1 MPLTIPGDLMNSF
14 RTSRVHLFVGSGI
27 SAAAG
32 MQTWDALIDEMK
44 QVIRDENNNFPAQEL
59 EDFLNSAD
67 HLDIAEVFRDTVK
80 EHRYYSL
87 LRQKYRQSGRLSP
100 LHHVLSKLPVK
111 TIFTTNYDKLF
122 EFALRQHTGTEP
134 SVIIYPQ
141 QLGYIDDT
149 ELRVIKLHGDI
160 DHPSTIVLTRS
171 DYATYVNRH
180 AEIVRELHRSI
191 NNYTMLFLGFGLRDT
206 NFRRIYDDAR
216 SLYDSGHRQAY
227 AIMVDTNSVERGVWD
242 GHGLKII
249 PANSHGQILTYTR
262 QILNSI

>member
-1 MPLTIPGDLMNSF
+1 
-14 RTSRVHLFVGSGI
+14 
-27 SAAAG
+27 
-32 MQTWDALIDEMK
+32 
-44 QVIRDENNNFPAQEL
+44 
-59 EDFLNSAD
+59 
-67 HLDIAEVFRDTVK
+67 
-80 EHRYYSL
+80 
-87 LRQKYRQSGRLSP
+87 
-100 LHHVLSKLPVK
+100 VLSKLPVK